1 MCGNRDL
8 VRRTISIT
16 LSLEHHNTALN
27 PALKARHVGEQA
39 VESQGRIPGTP
50 DPKEMVLAKID
61 LPQGFSVYEEEPWD
75 NISASRA
82 WSDRDKWIKSFE
94 YWGRYGGFETTFE
107 TDETDVLGD
116 LIQSTAAI
124 FHTEEGAQAAFWAMR
139 AGLEDN
145 LRRRYSAWDRK
156 LIEMEELVRPKTG
169 DGTFALHVNASGT
182 AFDTPV
188 IVDLISLSFLR
199 EGVIASLVWRSF
211 QSSVPERQLIRLAAK
226 QDQRVITAL
235 QS

>member
-1 MCGNRDL
+1 MESRD
-8 VRRTISIT
+8 
-16 LSLEHHNTALN
+16 
-27 PALKARHVGEQA
+27 
-39 VESQGRIPGTP
+39 RIPGTP

-94 YWGRYGGFETTFE
+94 YWGRYGGFEATFE
-107 TDETDVLGD
+107 TDMLGD
-116 LIQSTAAI
+116 LIQSSAAV
-124 FHTEEGAQAAFWAMR
+124 FHTGEGAQAAFWAMR

-145 LRRRYSAWDRK
+145 LRRRYSAQDRK

-182 AFDTPV
+182 AFDMPV

-199 EGVIASLVWRSF
+199 EVVIASVVWRSF
-211 QSSVPERQLIRLAAK
+211 QSSVPERQLIRLAVK

-235 QS
+235 QG

>member
-1 MCGNRDL
+1 MESRD
-8 VRRTISIT
+8 
-16 LSLEHHNTALN
+16 
-27 PALKARHVGEQA
+27 
-39 VESQGRIPGTP
+39 RIPGTP

-94 YWGRYGGFETTFE
+94 YWGRYGGFEATFE
-107 TDETDVLGD
+107 TDMLGD
-116 LIQSTAAI
+116 LIQSSAAV
-124 FHTEEGAQAAFWAMR
+124 FHTGEGAQAAFWAMR

-145 LRRRYSAWDRK
+145 LRRRYSAQDRK

-182 AFDTPV
+182 AFDMPV

-199 EGVIASLVWRSF
+199 EVVIASVVWRSF

-235 QS
+235 QG

>member
-1 MCGNRDL
+1 MR
-8 VRRTISIT
+8 
-16 LSLEHHNTALN
+16 
-27 PALKARHVGEQA
+27 EQA
-39 VESQGRIPGTP
+39 VESRDRIPGTP

-94 YWGRYGGFETTFE
+94 YWGRYGGFEATFE
-107 TDETDVLGD
+107 TDMLGD
-116 LIQSTAAI
+116 LIQSSAAV
-124 FHTEEGAQAAFWAMR
+124 FHTGEGAQAAFWAMR

-145 LRRRYSAWDRK
+145 LRRRYSAQDRK

-182 AFDTPV
+182 AFDMPV

-199 EGVIASLVWRSF
+199 EVVIASVVWRSF
-211 QSSVPERQLIRLAAK
+211 QSSVPERQLIRLAVK

-235 QS
+235 QG